1 MHYKRIVFLVVCCVT
16 FYAQA
21 QKSVSPTA
29 SISFDK
35 APVIAYNV
43 YSNTYFAFADSISY
57 WEFSNT
63 KKSWQK
69 KPLICDLDI
78 SFQQF
83 IEEFVPLGVSKQALF
98 FVHKSCGSVYS
109 FSSGRIQRIDNSFIH
124 KNQYGAT
131 IYEFNGTLYFFG
143 GYGFFENKNT
153 HDFYLRSANEWFA
166 VSKSTNQ
173 KPSPRATINYII
185 SENNVYF
192 FGGQFSSNNGNVM
205 LSDCW
210 KYKLTTNEWEMIG
223 YMNEKLSRQINNA
236 RFLTNVSAEFILL
249 SDHLIHLSPVS
260 NHYAIYSNP
269 YFHAIQYIINDKESK
284 QLLVLEKSSDGN
296 KYKLFVVPTE
306 RILTNKI
313 EQGKIVEN
321 TFQFVQLNFKN
332 LFYGSIIIIIVLL
345 LLLVYKPNLI
355 ANRLNR
361 NSLLLRESFNEKE
374 WQVLLHIF
382 QHPNLELSDLN
393 QYFDEEQLNF
403 ETLKKRRESFL
414 KHLRKKIAYLTP
426 INYSDIF
433 IELKHESD
441 KRIKCI
447 SLNKNIKIAEYQDDK
462 IG

>member
-1 MHYKRIVFLVVCCVT
+1 MVKLKIIACFLFLFVFQSHIHAAIHPTQKLT
-16 FYAQA
+16 FNSQPLLAYNKYSNLFYAFED
-21 QKSVSPTA
+21 S
-29 SISFDK
+29 SF
-35 APVIAYNV
+35 
-43 YSNTYFAFADSISY
+43 Y
-57 WEFSNT
+57 WEYSLRNNSWIKKALFSN
-63 KKSWQK
+63 
-69 KPLICDLDI
+69 IDI
-78 SFQQF
+78 PFHQLKN
-83 IEEFVPLGVSKQALF
+83 EFAPMGVNKNELL

-109 FSSGRIQRIDNSFIH
+109 FRNGRIKRIDNSFIH
-124 KNQYGAT
+124 KNQYGAA
-131 IYEFNGTLYFFG
+131 IYETNGTVYFFG
-143 GYGFFENKNT
+143 GYGFFETKNT

-173 KPSPRATINYII
+173 KPSPRATINYVI

-192 FGGQFSSNNGNVM
+192 FGGQFSSNNGNVL

-210 KYKLTTNEWEMIG
+210 KCKLTTNEWEMIG

-249 SDHLIHLSPVS
+249 SDHLIHLSPES

-332 LFYGSIIIIIVLL
+332 LFYGSIIIIVVLL

-426 INYSDIF
+426 INYSDVF